1 MNLRDELEALAR
13 RELGLSS
20 GLPDGE
26 LAANLDSLQRLA
38 LVVAIEDHFRI
49 QFDPDDEETVRTVDD
64 VIRVIE
70 RKRDAARG

>member
-13 RELGLSS
+13 RELGLNA

-26 LAANLDSLQRLA
+26 LAASLDSLQRLA

-49 QFDPDDEETVRTVDD
+49 QFDPEDEETVRTVDD

-70 RKRDAARG
+70 RKRDAVRG

>member
-1 MNLRDELEALAR
+1 LNLRDELEALAR
-13 RELGLSS
+13 RELGLNA

-26 LAANLDSLQRLA
+26 LAASLDSLQRLA